1 MLIFKNIIL
10 KPLTRNSLTVFGVLL
25 VLGCSL
31 QESLAM
37 EHDDV
42 EFESR
47 TRGSRTHGSRARGDG
62 SDNAEAWLAYFNA
75 HYTIQRLTRPSP
87 SINALEVVVLDDDGQ
102 TTTLQGTLIR
112 DPEGKDGIK
121 QGFALRHRHNHLKP
135 EGDGIEYLD
144 SLTQWYRDTLTYPT
158 FAIQLEYETG
168 GATRTI
174 VLDEFQEVSPTSQSE
189 ARNNTAEQVF
199 CQKNNNHRGLDIFVD
214 LTCPLR
220 SGPFREF
227 LAQIPYQRLNSS
239 PSVVVGYSIGPGTHV
254 LTIVEKRKSTTQ
266 YRLPDLP
273 DRLASVLVKRA
284 PHNEFSLPTGDEIP
298 LADVKATA
306 LLKSSGSLKK
316 QTQSDFGD
324 YIFVENVTVP
334 IPYLYAEKFGSQKP
348 SFFLTRTQE
357 VHLKKEDRAD
367 LSSEQIILRFTQ
379 KVGVAIEA
387 ECVGGFASL
396 NTGLFEQRES
406 AQWHPLSKKNP
417 YKLLPGPF
425 HHLKILKVKTTE
437 PLSASAFL
445 EALEKAADMFYS
457 KLMTL
462 ELAHPLTADV
472 SNLDPFPVLDDH
484 FSTLISKTYPSI
496 PLPRNLRALEI
507 GGEDQQPMVIASP
520 HCARFRSLPLNRLTL
535 INAAIIADDHDTERL
550 MENAMEDYLGGHLSE
565 FRIEMTKGHCLEAF
579 DNAPSSCVLKQALE
593 AKRKKQLDQEYERH
607 CRTYRPKY

>member
-1 MLIFKNIIL
+1 MDIINKITL
-10 KPLTRNSLTVFGVLL
+10 KPLTVFGMLL
-25 VLGCSL
+25 LLGSSA

-47 TRGSRTHGSRARGDG
+47 TRGSRAHGSRARGDG

-75 HYTIQRLTRPSP
+75 HYTIQRLTKPSS

-112 DPEGKDGIK
+112 DPAGKDGIK
-121 QGFALRHRHNHLKP
+121 QGFALKHRHNHLKP
-135 EGDGIEYLD
+135 EGDGIGYLE

-168 GATRTI
+168 GPTRTI

-189 ARNNTAEQVF
+189 ARNNTVVKVICKA
-199 CQKNNNHRGLDIFVD
+199 NDNHRGVD
-214 LTCPLR
+214 LFVHLSCPLR
-220 SGPFREF
+220 RDPFQEF
-227 LAQIPYQRLNSS
+227 LSQIPYKPLRSS
-239 PSVVVGYSIGPGTHV
+239 FEVDGYSIGSGTHV
-254 LTIVEKRKSTTQ
+254 LTIVEKRKTTTR

-273 DRLASVLVKRA
+273 DRLASA
-284 PHNEFSLPTGDEIP
+284 PLEKLSYNEFDLPTKDEIP

-306 LLKSSGSLKK
+306 LLKPSGGSARKE
-316 QTQSDFGD
+316 DHVYFGD
-324 YIFVENVTVP
+324 YTFLRNVSVP

-357 VHLKKEDRAD
+357 VHLKKEDRED
-367 LSSEQIILRFTQ
+367 LSPEQIILRFTQ
-379 KVGVAIEA
+379 KIGVAIEA
-387 ECVGGFASL
+387 ECVGGFSSL

-406 AQWHPLSKKNP
+406 AQWYPLSKKNP

-445 EALEKAADMFYS
+445 EALEKSADMFYS